1 MVGNA
6 KVGNT
11 QSLALPA
18 NYNTAEGGQGYTIR
32 VNNGEVFFAGMAFD
46 GLTVDVRP
54 GASYGFDYDDTAND
68 LTVYLPTATKIR
80 YVTGETEALTGM
92 ADSEIIPGS
101 VVVIE
106 KASNSRNNGTYVV
119 KSFTAASALLKLQ
132 RIQFDGILGDIK
144 DGVDDRTNDTK
155 GKITLLPFS
164 NAYKIVALSTTS
176 STIGTL
182 RANNLA
188 GSSFDGTELPQGV
201 DLRADIWQFAAGSGD
216 AFILYCQCP
225 PSKEF
230 YGKKL

>member
-46 GLTVDVRP
+46 GYSVDVRP
-54 GASYGFDYDDTAND
+54 GASYGFDYDSVAKD
-68 LTVYLPTATKIR
+68 LTVYLPTTTKIR
-80 YVTGETEALTGM
+80 YATGETELLTSM

-101 VVVIE
+101 VVFIE
-106 KASNSRNNGTYVV
+106 QASNSANNGTYVV

-132 RIQFDGILGDIK
+132 RIQFDGILGVIK
-144 DGVDDRTNDTK
+144 AGVDDRTNDTK

-188 GSSFDGTELPQGV
+188 GSSFDNTELPQGV

-216 AFILYCQCP
+216 AFILYCQTAP
-225 PSKEF
+225 AKQF
-230 YGKKL
+230 YGKNL